1 MEPIMADYLQE
12 LLGKHVLLYVESTTT
27 ADLFEKKCFFAES
40 LSHTSDKTYDEYES
54 RDCTDPDAPAAK
66 RRTLKSISDTFTGTG
81 HIKSDAQLQE
91 LDTWHYTDVK
101 RNVELRLH
109 EAEADG
115 TIGALVATYEGA
127 ARLQVGSRDYNP
139 GGPIIVSATILF
151 DGTITRVYP
160 A

>member
-1 MEPIMADYLQE
+1 MADYAGE
-12 LLGKHVLLYVESTTT
+12 LLGKHVLLYVESATT

-40 LSHTSDKTYDEYES
+40 LSHTSEKTYDEYES
-54 RDCTDPDAPAAK
+54 RDCADPDAPAAK

-81 HIKSDAQLQE
+81 HVKSDAQLKE
-91 LDTWHYTDVK
+91 LDDWHYTDVK

-109 EAEADG
+109 KPDVDG
-115 TIGALVATYEGA
+115 TIGALVATYKGS
-127 ARLQVGSRDYNP
+127 ARFQVNSRDYSP
-139 GGPIIVSATILF
+139 AGPAVVSAAILI